1 MDIQN
6 DVCRHSSKVKH
17 AIATVNVKTQRT
29 NVRLEN
35 AMQTFRIVVR
45 DLECELASGALLHS
59 SVFREKDKMRFVLWI
74 LFSVLSIRLKISPES
89 KQQWGL
95 IALYLLI

>member
-1 MDIQN
+1 MTMSYSSVLAK
-6 DVCRHSSKVKH
+6 DVCRHSSKVEH

-45 DLECELASGALLHS
+45 DLECELAGGALLHS
-59 SVFREKDKMRFVLWI
+59 SVF
-74 LFSVLSIRLKISPES
+74 
-89 KQQWGL
+89 
-95 IALYLLI
+95 